1 MKKIC
6 FIAQFPPP
14 MHGLSKAVETL
25 YNSNLNSEVDPY
37 GEFEFEK
44 VDITNNKNFAKNLL
58 KISCSK
64 ADLFYFTISQTKGG
78 NLRDLV
84 IFKLLELQHKKCL
97 IHLHGGYY
105 RQLVDND
112 MAGWQ
117 RKANYKAIKKLS
129 GVIVLSNSLK
139 KIFEGMIAEDRIF
152 VVENCVDDQYLLTDQ
167 EIEEK
172 LKVLENEKV
181 LHVLWLSN
189 FIRSKGYPF
198 VLEMAK
204 AEKERVDAGGE
215 KRFYFDFAGKFFEES
230 EKEYFENYIR
240 QNDLGEYVTYHGVV
254 GGERKR
260 ELLKKCSV
268 FALPT
273 RYPNEGQ
280 PISILEAMGDG
291 MFIITTDHAGIP
303 DIVEDGVNGIVMND
317 TVTGAGFYDLVYKL
331 SNDIVK
337 ETALRNTRKVKY
349 QFSEMEYLKNMEKVY
364 IDITKNNR
372 GGVTPTNWGVTV
384 YVDHST
390 EMAVA
395 A

>member
-25 YNSNLNSEVDPY
+25 YNLNLNSEIDSQ

-44 VDITNNKNFAKNLL
+44 VDITNNKNFIKNLL
-58 KISCSK
+58 KISRSK

-112 MAGWQ
+112 MSGWQ

-129 GVIVLSNSLK
+129 GAIVLSKSLK
-139 KIFEGMIAEDRIF
+139 KIFEGMIAEDKIF

-167 EIEEK
+167 EIAEK
-172 LKVLENEKV
+172 LNALENEKV
-181 LHVLWLSN
+181 IHVLWLSN

-204 AEKERVDAGGE
+204 TEKERVDAGGE
-215 KRFYFDFAGKFFEES
+215 KRFHFDFAGKFFEES
-230 EKEYFENYIR
+230 EKEYFENYIKE
-240 QNDLGEYVTYHGVV
+240 NELGEYVTYHGVV
-254 GGERKR
+254 SGEKKR
-260 ELLKKCSV
+260 ELLKKCYI

-280 PISILEAMGDG
+280 PISILEAMGNG

-303 DIVEDGVNGIVMND
+303 DIVEDGVNGIVMKNKEENN
-317 TVTGAGFYDLVYKL
+317 ALVERL
-331 SNDIVK
+331 LEVNVNQLESI
-337 ETALRNTRKVKY
+337 
-349 QFSEMEYLKNMEKVY
+349 
-364 IDITKNNR
+364 IKNNR
-372 GGVTPTNWGVTV
+372 EYCKKRFSEKNYIQNMGKVLGN
-384 YVDHST
+384 
-390 EMAVA
+390 
-395 A
+395 